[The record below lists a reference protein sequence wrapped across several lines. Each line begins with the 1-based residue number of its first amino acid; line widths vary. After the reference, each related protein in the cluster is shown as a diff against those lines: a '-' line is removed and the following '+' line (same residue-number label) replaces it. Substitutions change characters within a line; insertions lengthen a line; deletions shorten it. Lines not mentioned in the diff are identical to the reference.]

1 MHDAYGDGW
10 NGAEAN
16 WVGSGAMTP
25 APFTL
30 QHGHQGETQ
39 VCGQGCFTLHVV
51 GGMWTEEVGWSF
63 AGVGGGHDNNGGPSH
78 SFEFAG
84 GQIHPVPTCTGTVA
98 PALMEER
105 VADARGVPGGASAV
119 LAGSSLLVVVALVA
133 IKRRHVERAA
143 YQPIPESSI

>member
-1 MHDAYGDGW
+1 MWTEEVGWSFAGVGGGHDNNGGPSHSFEFAGGQVHPVPSCTASPAAPSPINPNPNPNPNPSPGTGAGPVAGGEACGPFAMHDAYGDGW

-63 AGVGGGHDNNGGPSH
+63 AGV
-78 SFEFAG
+78 
-84 GQIHPVPTCTGTVA
+84 
-98 PALMEER
+98 
-105 VADARGVPGGASAV
+105 
-119 LAGSSLLVVVALVA
+119 
-133 IKRRHVERAA
+133 
-143 YQPIPESSI
+143 